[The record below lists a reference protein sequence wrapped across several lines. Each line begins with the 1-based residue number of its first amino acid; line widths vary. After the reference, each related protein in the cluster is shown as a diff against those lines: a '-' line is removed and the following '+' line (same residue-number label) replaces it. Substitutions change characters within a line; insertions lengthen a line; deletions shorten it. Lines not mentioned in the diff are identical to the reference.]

1 MLIQQ
6 RSVLSMCDGGTTVT
20 LEMGAETV
28 TYGRPAADAFDL
40 PAALA
45 ARERRD
51 AERRLEI
58 ESAVRPEPTGETQRM
73 TDRAERAD
81 ELPPEFV
88 PWSDR

>member
-1 MLIQQ
+1 MTI
-6 RSVLSMCDGGTTVT
+6 
-20 LEMGAETV
+20 EMGAEQV

-45 ARERRD
+45 ARERSA
-51 AERRLEI
+51 AERRNT
-58 ESAVRPEPTGETQRM
+58 SRTGGSDAARVA
-73 TDRAERAD
+73 TDQAPATD